1 MADEASSPGSRL
13 LEPLHS
19 SRPAWTSANRDHN
32 QRRWFFRDHSKT
44 RSGTAKSA
52 RENNIQAS
60 GRSIAFWCNVA
71 GIGMKSQ
78 ILNIGIQAQT
88 STPSLKSMPE
98 DHRQRC
104 QNSQN

>member
-1 MADEASSPGSRL
+1 MKPPARALAYSSPSIVQDPPGPVPTETTIS
-13 LEPLHS
+13 
-19 SRPAWTSANRDHN
+19 DDG
-32 QRRWFFRDHSKT
+32 FFRDHSKT